1 MADLDATLAQAR
13 AYGAHSYSANT
24 HAAYAS
30 DWKLFSAWCTTQ
42 QRRPL
47 PATAETILC
56 YVVSLAETLSIATID
71 RRLRGIAFHHRQARA
86 ADPTDDPEVI
96 VTLRGLRRT
105 KGVAPQPK
113 VPLTVELLRQI
124 VTALPNDRRGIQSR
138 AVLLLGFAGAFRR
151 SELVALQI
159 ADLAWVDEGLIVIV
173 RRSKTDQEGEGYAK
187 GIPYGADRATCPVH
201 AVRRWLTAARIT
213 SGPVFRALTPRG
225 GLQTRPMPAYMVA
238 RILPAGGEGD
248 RAGPEGV
255 RRAQPAGRAGDGGG
269 EGRS

>member
-1 MADLDATLAQAR
+1 MTGLDTTLAQAR
-13 AYGAHSYSANT
+13 AYAAHSYSANT

-47 PATAETILC
+47 PATPETILC
-56 YVVSLAETLSIATID
+56 YVVSLAETLSMATID

-187 GIPYGADRATCPVH
+187 GIPYGADHATCPVH
-201 AVRRWLTAARIT
+201 AVRRWL
-213 SGPVFRALTPRG
+213 
-225 GLQTRPMPAYMVA
+225 MVA
-238 RILPAGGEGD
+238 RYAHPASLH
-248 RAGPEGV
+248 P
-255 RRAQPAGRAGDGGG
+255 
-269 EGRS
+269 